1 MKLFSKIFI
10 LLLTLGLFYSCSKD
24 DATGMMTVRM
34 TDDPADYMEVNV
46 DVQAVQIHYEDDDP
60 EEWVTL
66 ETNRG
71 IYNLLDLQNDI
82 TVVITDQDEI
92 RVGYIEQ
99 MRLVLGQEN
108 TLVTTTD
115 EFPLLL
121 SSQDKTGLK
130 VNVNAQM
137 KDQQHMEIV
146 LDFDAGESVVEEGN
160 DQYRLKPVVK
170 VESITYK

>member
-130 VNVNAQM
+130 VNINAQM